1 MNIAILG
8 ARAFLAQALQTALRQ
23 AGFSHIQ
30 AFHRQASTPELHF
43 DYPQHYPKA
52 EELLQYDL
60 IYYCAGAGIQPGHQ
74 DANSL
79 IFALNAFLPIEYLAE
94 LERLGYTGKVIT
106 FGSYFE
112 LGDQQAALLRDE
124 DFLWQHHQALP
135 NAYCR
140 AKNLLSRYI
149 GQRLQTP
156 LPFCLQHFVLT
167 NIYGYGEN
175 PQRLFPYLFQTAL
188 RQEPLQF
195 TAGSQIRQYTHVRD
209 IADFLVTSLSTTT
222 SGIFN
227 LSHPDC
233 IRVRSAIELALG
245 LVGKQLG
252 APPQAVFGQIEKRD
266 SSMAFLGLQTEKIK
280 ALGGFQ
286 PKISLEEGLLEYLAH
301 LAQ

>member
-1 MNIAILG
+1 MKIAILG
-8 ARAFLAQALQTALRQ
+8 ANAFLAKALQIALRQ
-23 AGFSHIQ
+23 GGFSDIA
-30 AFHRQASTPELHF
+30 AFQRQASIPDWSF
-43 DYPQHYPKA
+43 DYPGHYPKA
-52 EELLQYDL
+52 EDLLQYDL

-74 DANSL
+74 DSNSL

-112 LGDQQAALLRDE
+112 LGDQQQPLLRNE
-124 DFLWQHHQALP
+124 DFLWQHAQALP

-175 PQRLFPYLFQTAL
+175 AQRLFPYLFQNAL
-188 RQEPLQF
+188 ARQPLQF
-195 TAGSQIRQYTHVRD
+195 TAGTQIRQYTHVRD
-209 IADFLVTSLSTTT
+209 LAEFLVASLNTRT

-227 LSHPDC
+227 LSAPEC
-233 IRVRSAIELALG
+233 LSVRSAIELALR
-245 LVGKQLG
+245 LVGRQLG
-252 APPQAVFGQIEKRD
+252 EQPQAVFGQIEKRD
-266 SSMAFLGLQTEKIK
+266 SSMAFLGLETKKIEM
-280 ALGGFQ
+280 LGGFH
-286 PKISLEEGLLEYLAH
+286 PKISLEMGLLDYLAH